1 MEVTLKKECYIVSQ
15 FWRQLLFEQTNLND
29 MKNCFLCLIM
39 TFCIIGNLEAQV
51 YTDKVVGKKNESFI
65 DSLKN
70 SEYPYTLPIW
80 GEKATALGY
89 KLPLSAG
96 LSINYFGQESDL
108 VIENLMVGFNNG
120 PLYDLDELV
129 RFEKAV
135 AGASAVN
142 LRPDIWLLP
151 FLNVYAIFSKAK
163 TSTSIDAG
171 LWIPDTSNM
180 RTEIASIS
188 TTANFDATAFGL
200 GMTPTLGVG
209 GGWMALDMN
218 FVWTDVSALNK
229 PVFTFVFGPRLGK
242 SFQLKKPDQ
251 NIAVWVG
258 GFRVKLSS
266 STVGSLPLDDIFDTD
281 GLQEKVDNGIVIV
294 GDRQM
299 EVDEWWDGLS
309 TIEQNNPIN
318 KAKYET
324 ANRTLEKAGNVLNS
338 IDGALNDENS
348 ATIQYSL
355 EKRVKDM
362 WNFVVGSQFQ
372 LNKHLMLRAEYGFL
386 GSRTQFLGSIQYRFG
401 I

>member
-1 MEVTLKKECYIVSQ
+1 MLYWQPHIK
-15 FWRQLLFEQTNLND
+15 
-29 MKNCFLCLIM
+29 FL
-39 TFCIIGNLEAQV
+39 NLEGFKYSMMKYGLLILAFTLASIGDITAQV
-51 YTDKVVGKKNESFI
+51 YTDKVVGKKNDAVI

-70 SEYPYTLPIW
+70 SGYPYTLPIW
-80 GEKATALGY
+80 GAKATAMGY

-96 LSINYFGQESDL
+96 LSVNYFSQESDL
-108 VIENLMVGFNNG
+108 IIENLLVGFNNG

-129 RFEKAV
+129 RFDKAV
-135 AGASAVN
+135 AGATAVN

-151 FLNVYAIFSKAK
+151 FLNVYAIFSRAK

-171 LWIPDTSNM
+171 LWIPDTNNM

-200 GMTPTLGVG
+200 GMTPTIGVG

-266 STVGSLPLDDIFDTD
+266 STVGSLPLNDILPTD

-294 GDRQM
+294 GERQM
-299 EVDEWWDGLS
+299 EVDEWWNGLS
-309 TIEQNNPIN
+309 TVEQNNPVN
-318 KAKYET
+318 KAKYAT
-324 ANRTLEKAGNVLNS
+324 ASRTLEKAGNVLNS
-338 IDGALNDENS
+338 IDGALNDGSN
-348 ATIQYSL
+348 ATVQYSL

>member
-1 MEVTLKKECYIVSQ
+1 
-15 FWRQLLFEQTNLND
+15 
-29 MKNCFLCLIM
+29 MKNCLLFLVF
-39 TFCIIGNLEAQV
+39 TFLMAITMDAQV
-51 YTDKVVGKKNESFI
+51 YTDKIVGKKNEDLI
-65 DSLKN
+65 DSLRN
-70 SEYPYTLPIW
+70 DEYPYSLPIW
-80 GEKATALGY
+80 GAKATAMGY

-96 LSINYFGQESDL
+96 LSINYFTQKSDL
-108 VIENLMVGFNNG
+108 VIENLLVGFNNG

-129 RFEKAV
+129 RFDKAV
-135 AGASAVN
+135 ANATAVN

-171 LWIPDTSNM
+171 LWIPDTNNM

-258 GFRVKLSS
+258 GFRVQLTS
-266 STVGSLPLDDIFDTD
+266 STQGSLGLDEIFPID
-281 GLQEKVDNGIVIV
+281 GLQEKVDNGIEKV
-294 GDRQM
+294 GETQM
-299 EVDEWWDGLS
+299 EVDAWWTSL
-309 TIEQNNPIN
+309 TPIEQNNPVN
-318 KAKYET
+318 KAKYAT
-324 ANRTLEKAGNVLNS
+324 ANRTLETAGNVLNS
-338 IDGALNDENS
+338 LDGALNDGET
-348 ATIQYSL
+348 ATVQYAL
-355 EKRVKDM
+355 DKRVKDM
-362 WNFVVGSQFQ
+362 WNFVVGSQYQF
-372 LNKHLMLRAEYGFL
+372 NKHLMLRAEFGFL

>member
-1 MEVTLKKECYIVSQ
+1 MMKYGLLILAFTLAS
-15 FWRQLLFEQTNLND
+15 
-29 MKNCFLCLIM
+29 
-39 TFCIIGNLEAQV
+39 IGDITAQV
-51 YTDKVVGKKNESFI
+51 YTDKVVGKKNDAVI

-70 SEYPYTLPIW
+70 SGYPYTLPIW
-80 GEKATALGY
+80 GAKATAMGY

-96 LSINYFGQESDL
+96 LSVNYFSQESDL
-108 VIENLMVGFNNG
+108 IIENLLVGFNNG

-129 RFEKAV
+129 RFDKAV
-135 AGASAVN
+135 AGATAVN

-151 FLNVYAIFSKAK
+151 FLNVYAIFSRAK

-171 LWIPDTSNM
+171 LWIPDTNNM

-200 GMTPTLGVG
+200 GMTPTIGVG

-266 STVGSLPLDDIFDTD
+266 STVGSLPLNDILPTD

-294 GDRQM
+294 GERQM
-299 EVDEWWDGLS
+299 EVDEWWNGLS
-309 TIEQNNPIN
+309 TVEQNNPVN
-318 KAKYET
+318 KAKYAT
-324 ANRTLEKAGNVLNS
+324 ASRTLEKAGNVLNS
-338 IDGALNDENS
+338 IDGALNDGSN
-348 ATIQYSL
+348 ATVQYSL